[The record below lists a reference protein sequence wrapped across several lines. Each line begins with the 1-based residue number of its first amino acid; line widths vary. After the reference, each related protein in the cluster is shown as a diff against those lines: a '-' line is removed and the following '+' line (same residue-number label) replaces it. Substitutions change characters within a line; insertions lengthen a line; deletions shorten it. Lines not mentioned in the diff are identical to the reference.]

1 MVKKL
6 LTFAFGLLMLTGL
19 KAQTDATIAF
29 EDIRYWVGEGSDSAV
44 LIVNF
49 GRPDTAFAWGYLFDD
64 TATVQQM
71 TDAITAA
78 DPRFWVVGL
87 PSYYPDGDI
96 FFVIDNG
103 DTLKLSGI
111 DDELTFNYWEANIN
125 GQTSYDGA
133 SQALVN
139 GDVFKYGDLRAPS
152 RVCLNEMEYE
162 GETYCLLS
170 AWTKAPTPVS
180 DPNAPVE
187 PQPEEAT
194 IAASEVTYWVGQGS
208 NQVVLAVNW
217 ADTALAWGY
226 RFSTDSVSVQQVMDA
241 IMAADHRFSY
251 TMDGY
256 YLGDINFVLGGTDTF
271 GITPGN
277 YFESKR
283 NGISDAGM
291 SQNLGNGDFEK
302 WADPA
307 AGVVVDSVDYGEY
320 GIFYIYV
327 YPMTIYPVSDPAG
340 IASVENLSVSVF
352 PNPAAAMVNVTFD
365 ALEQSA
371 EAALYD
377 MSGRAVYRR
386 SLAAGSTGV
395 QVPVNQLGEGVYLL
409 RVAGAAAK
417 VVVSR

>member
-78 DPRFWVVGL
+78 DPRFRVEGQ

-111 DDELTFNYWEANIN
+111 DDELPFNYWEANIN

-162 GETYCLLS
+162 GEIYCLLS

-241 IMAADHRFSY
+241 IMAADHRFSWVAG
-251 TMDGY
+251 TWG
-256 YLGDINFVLGGTDTF
+256 LGDILFSMGANDTLRGVGG
-271 GITPGN
+271 
-277 YFESKR
+277 YWESKR
-283 NGISDAGM
+283 NGYMDMGM
-291 SQNLGNGDFEK
+291 TQMLGNGDFEK
-302 WADPA
+302 WCDPA
-307 AGVVVDSVDYGEY
+307 AGVVVDSMLYDSVWYY
-320 GIFYIYV
+320 TYV
-327 YPMTIYPVSDPAG
+327 YPMEIHPVSDPAG

-365 ALEQSA
+365 ALEQTA